1 MKKDNTLYT
10 FLIENCLIKNFSN
23 LKDEEFKLFLF
34 MENLE
39 KSQYNKI
46 TDVLSNSNI
55 KWEKIYSNRNMVHE
69 LTLITPFILR
79 NYLDSFIYEI
89 HEDEKTNR
97 QIIRLPEY
105 LLNCNF
111 RQNNTEIT
119 YGSKEFTKF
128 KMVTNVFGN
137 LISHG
142 DGVMSYIKIDEM
154 CIYLHKYIKIENN
167 QIKYINKYILEPF
180 ARFEANEMLI
190 YRVKDIDDF
199 SKELD
204 DYLSTKYTVEL
215 FNKSFFE
222 LSEDEL
228 ILLKMEII

>member
-1 MKKDNTLYT
+1 MKKDNALYT

-23 LKDEEFKLFLF
+23 LTDEEFKLFLF

-39 KSQYNKI
+39 KSQYNNI

-204 DYLSTKYTVEL
+204 DYLSTKYTIEL